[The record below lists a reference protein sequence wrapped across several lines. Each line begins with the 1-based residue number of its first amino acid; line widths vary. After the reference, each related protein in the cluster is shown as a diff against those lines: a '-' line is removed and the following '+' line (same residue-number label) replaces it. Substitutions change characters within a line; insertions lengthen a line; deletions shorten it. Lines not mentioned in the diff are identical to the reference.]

1 MSENRELAGYL
12 MKLFGWISGILA
24 SLAVGFAMA
33 EGSLSVRFISV
44 QVTAVLGWAI
54 VILTVLN
61 IILFFFDRQ

>member
-1 MSENRELAGYL
+1 MSGNRELAGYL

-24 SLAVGFAMA
+24 SLVVGFAMA